1 MSALLGGL
9 ISALWPY
16 LVAAVAALVALLTAY
31 GKGRSDQKSKTET
44 KDLRDANDIRKQGA
58 DARAGAAIAPER
70 LRDDD
75 GWRRD

>member
-9 ISALWPY
+9 LSALWPY
-16 LVAAVAALVALLTAY
+16 LAAAGAALVAVLTAY

-58 DARAGAAIAPER
+58 DARAGAAIAPEQ